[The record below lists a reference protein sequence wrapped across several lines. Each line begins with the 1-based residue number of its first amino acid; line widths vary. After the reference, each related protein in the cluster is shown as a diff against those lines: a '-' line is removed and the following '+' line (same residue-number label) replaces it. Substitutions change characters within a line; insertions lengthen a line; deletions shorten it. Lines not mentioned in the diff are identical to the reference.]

1 MDHASSLSNDQER
14 PTVEDVIHWIEEEAF
29 RMGRLGFRKG
39 YANPEEIFS
48 QFSMT
53 GSVGDFDEM
62 DRLENCATT
71 AMEAVDAEISLME
84 RRMKIMKADPT
95 LLARAEARVDRLLLE
110 AGMSQKDI
118 ESYPKSEKRLREK
131 VLALYTL
138 KHPATEPPP
147 GIEAWVSLGPQR
159 ERQVSVLLPLK
170 ATLAE
175 VYECLDA
182 VCASQDFLSLG
193 WNQTA
198 VQSRERG
205 RTWRYQLTVKG
216 QMSTLAPQST
226 ELLENADYHHLIQQ
240 ITKKEGGVYS
250 HYAILSPVRVCSHL
264 RKPAEQ

>member
-1 MDHASSLSNDQER
+1 MDHASSLSNGQER
-14 PTVEDVIHWIEEEAF
+14 PTVEDVIDWIEEEAF

-39 YANPEEIFS
+39 YANPQEIFS
-48 QFSMT
+48 NFSMN
-53 GSVGDFDEM
+53 GSVGDFEEM
-62 DRLENCATT
+62 DRLEHCATT
-71 AMEAVDAEISLME
+71 AMEGVNAELSLME
-84 RRMKIMKADPT
+84 RRMNIMNADPP
-95 LLARAEARVDRLLLE
+95 LLARAEARVDRRLLE
-110 AGMSQKDI
+110 AGMSHKDI

-138 KHPATEPPP
+138 KHPVTEPPP
-147 GIEAWVSLGPQR
+147 GIEAWVFLGRQR

-175 VYECLDA
+175 VCECLDG
-182 VCASQDFLSLG
+182 VCASQDFLSVG

-198 VQSRERG
+198 AQNRERG
-205 RTWRYQLTVKG
+205 RIWRYQLTVKG

-226 ELLENADYHHLIQQ
+226 KLLEDIDYHHLIQQ

-250 HYAILSPVRVCSHL
+250 YYAILSPVRVWSQL